1 MIVKK
6 YAKEIVI
13 LLVSL
18 GVAIGGYW
26 TWQNY
31 TYHDTRRPQ
40 QVLETKEKTNDD
52 VVLIFHKTGCS
63 DCKQVIRQINQAI
76 KQGQADEY
84 VVVDT
89 KDSELYKKYN
99 IIEVPT
105 AIHLRDG
112 KEIVRQ
118 AGINN
123 LNKLEK
129 VIHAAKE

>member
-18 GVAIGGYW
+18 GMAIGGYW

-31 TYHDTRRPQ
+31 TYHDTRQPQ
-40 QVLETKEKTNDD
+40 QVLKTKEKAKDD
-52 VVLIFHKTGCS
+52 VVLIFHKTGCP
-63 DCKQVIRQINQAI
+63 DCKQVVRQINQAI

-89 KDSELYKKYN
+89 KDSDLYKKYN

-112 KEIVRQ
+112 KEIDRQ

>member
-13 LLVSL
+13 LLISL
-18 GVAIGGYW
+18 GVAIVGYW

-31 TYHDTRRPQ
+31 TYHDTRQPQ
-40 QVLETKEKTNDD
+40 QVLEKKKKTNDD
-52 VVLIFHKTGCS
+52 VVLIFHKTGCP
-63 DCKQVIRQINQAI
+63 DCKQVVRQINQAI

-89 KDSELYKKYN
+89 KDSDLYKKYN

-112 KEIVRQ
+112 KEIDRQ

>member
-31 TYHDTRRPQ
+31 TYHDTRKPQ
-40 QVLETKEKTNDD
+40 QVLETNEKTNDD
-52 VVLIFHKTGCS
+52 VVLIFHKTGCP
-63 DCKQVIRQINQAI
+63 DCKQVVRQINQAI

-89 KDSELYKKYN
+89 KDSDLYKKYN

-112 KEIVRQ
+112 KEIDRQ

>member
-1 MIVKK
+1 MQVKK

-31 TYHDTRRPQ
+31 TYHDTRQPQ
-40 QVLETKEKTNDD
+40 KILETKAKTNDD
-52 VVLIFHKTGCS
+52 VVLIFHKTGCP
-63 DCKQVIRQINQAI
+63 DCKQVVRQINQAI
-76 KQGQADEY
+76 KQGQADKY

-89 KDSELYKKYN
+89 KDSDLYKKYN

-112 KEIVRQ
+112 KEVARHS
-118 AGINN
+118 GINN

>member
-31 TYHDTRRPQ
+31 TYHDTRKPQ

-52 VVLIFHKTGCS
+52 VVLIFHKTGCP
-63 DCKQVIRQINQAI
+63 DCKQVVRQINQAI

-89 KDSELYKKYN
+89 KDSDLYKKYN
-99 IIEVPT
+99 IIDVPT

-112 KEIVRQ
+112 KEIDRQ

>member
-13 LLVSL
+13 LLISL
-18 GVAIGGYW
+18 GVAIVGYW
-26 TWQNY
+26 TRQNY
-31 TYHDTRRPQ
+31 TYHDTKQPQ
-40 QVLETKEKTNDD
+40 QVLKTKEKTNDD
-52 VVLIFHKTGCS
+52 VVLIFHKTGCP
-63 DCKQVIRQINQAI
+63 DCKQVVRQINQAI

-84 VVVDT
+84 VIVDT
-89 KDSELYKKYN
+89 KDSNLYEKYN

-112 KEIVRQ
+112 KEIDRQ

>member
-13 LLVSL
+13 LLISL
-18 GVAIGGYW
+18 GVAIVGYW
-26 TWQNY
+26 TRQNY
-31 TYHDTRRPQ
+31 TYHDTKQPQ
-40 QVLETKEKTNDD
+40 QVLKTKEKTNDD
-52 VVLIFHKTGCS
+52 VVLIFHKTGCP
-63 DCKQVIRQINQAI
+63 DCKQVVRQINQAI

-89 KDSELYKKYN
+89 KDSDLYKKYN

-112 KEIVRQ
+112 KEIDRQ

>member
-26 TWQNY
+26 TWQHY
-31 TYHDTRRPQ
+31 TYHDTKQPQ
-40 QVLETKEKTNDD
+40 QVLKTKEKTNDD
-52 VVLIFHKTGCS
+52 VVLIFHKTGCP
-63 DCKQVIRQINQAI
+63 DCKQVVRQINQAI

-84 VVVDT
+84 VIVDT
-89 KDSELYKKYN
+89 KDSNLYEKCN

-105 AIHLRDG
+105 AVHLRDG
-112 KEIVRQ
+112 KEIDRQ